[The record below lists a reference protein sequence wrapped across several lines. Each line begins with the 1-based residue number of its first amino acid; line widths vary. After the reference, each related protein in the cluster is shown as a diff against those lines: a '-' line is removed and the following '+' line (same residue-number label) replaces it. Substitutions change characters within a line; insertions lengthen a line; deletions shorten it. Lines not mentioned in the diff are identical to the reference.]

1 MNKLLSE
8 CHDFF
13 KNCSFP
19 YAVGGGW
26 ALELFANKKIRP
38 HEDIDISI
46 FDEDRKNLVEFM
58 LNRGWNVYGKPFEK
72 YLKIIS
78 SSDDDRVL
86 SDSCVWTIKPDSSLF
101 KLTPKPG
108 EDDVFIREILYHE
121 QLNFDF
127 IEVIFN
133 KQKDGKFLFD
143 PFISQNKD
151 ITREIYKAIL
161 YNGEI
166 PYVAPEIMLFIISH
180 PAYMDGDYHGKKNKI
195 DFDSVAPLLPKENN
209 DWLINALE
217 TAYPDGHKRLEQLKN
232 GQENT
237 NA

>member
-58 LNRGWNVYGKPFEK
+58 LNKDWNVYEPPHENR
-72 YLKIIS
+72 LIRIS
-78 SSDDDRVL
+78 SSDDEGVSKRHG
-86 SDSCVWTIKPDSSLF
+86 VWVIKPDCS
-101 KLTPKPG
+101 
-108 EDDVFIREILYHE
+108 FIRHEPIVGESGIYTKEILHHE

-133 KQKDGKFLFD
+133 KQQDGNFLFD

-151 ITREIYKAIL
+151 ITRKVAKAIL
-161 YNGEI
+161 YNGDI
-166 PYVAPEIMLFIISH
+166 PYIAPEVMLFIISH
-180 PAYMDGDYHGKKNKI
+180 PAYMDGNYHGKKNKI
-195 DFDSVAPLLPKENN
+195 DFDFVAPLLPKESN

-217 TAYPDGHKRLEQLKN
+217 TAYPDGHTRLEQLK
-232 GQENT
+232 
-237 NA
+237 AVYKH